1 MMDQNKATDVL
12 WNEFLQSGNPG
23 VYLRYTGMK
32 HAGETGA
39 LFNCNKTPL
48 LL

>member
-39 LFNCNKTPL
+39 LFNCNKTP
-48 LL
+48 